1 MFTSIHLENYKT
13 FSNITVDLSQKSG
26 VPKSLVL
33 IYGENGA
40 GKSNFA
46 AAFYTLA
53 ETMRTMDIR
62 DFLQDF
68 MSKNKEIAENESLLK
83 MLRIRFRDM
92 EAIVQ
97 DARAI
102 GATGNLVL
110 DFSFVIK
117 GKKGRYLI
125 EMDDKEIVHERLE
138 YTLEK
143 NKGLYF
149 DITSSSKKLNEKVF
163 VDKGFLTD
171 IQSSLTKFWG
181 KHSLLAILQHETNDK
196 TSSYFDSAISK
207 QFQIC
212 LADLMN
218 LSCKVKCPNTP
229 ERGVIGLVHP
239 MLSDLDRGDIRIEQG
254 TELMR
259 VEAMLNCFLTKIS
272 KDIKSVYYKKESRDN
287 TIFYE
292 LFTQQMISGR
302 LCDVPFDLEST
313 GTQAILELL
322 PFFLT
327 AATGSVVVL
336 DELDTGIHDVRIR
349 DILLSVRSEI
359 SGQLIITTHN
369 TLLMDSD
376 LDANTFYIIS
386 KDENGNRHLSCI
398 TDSVERVHPKHNIR
412 NRYLLG
418 EYNGIPQTTD
428 ISLKELL
435 DVLNKTLESSEL

>member
-149 DITSSSKKLNEKVF
+149 DMTSSSKKLNEKPH
-163 VDKGFLTD
+163 
-171 IQSSLTKFWG
+171 
-181 KHSLLAILQHETNDK
+181 HSCQ
-196 TSSYFDSAISK
+196 
-207 QFQIC
+207 
-212 LADLMN
+212 
-218 LSCKVKCPNTP
+218 
-229 ERGVIGLVHP
+229 
-239 MLSDLDRGDIRIEQG
+239 
-254 TELMR
+254 
-259 VEAMLNCFLTKIS
+259 
-272 KDIKSVYYKKESRDN
+272 
-287 TIFYE
+287 
-292 LFTQQMISGR
+292 
-302 LCDVPFDLEST
+302 
-313 GTQAILELL
+313 
-322 PFFLT
+322 
-327 AATGSVVVL
+327 
-336 DELDTGIHDVRIR
+336 
-349 DILLSVRSEI
+349 
-359 SGQLIITTHN
+359 
-369 TLLMDSD
+369 
-376 LDANTFYIIS
+376 
-386 KDENGNRHLSCI
+386 
-398 TDSVERVHPKHNIR
+398 
-412 NRYLLG
+412 
-418 EYNGIPQTTD
+418 
-428 ISLKELL
+428 
-435 DVLNKTLESSEL
+435 